1 MRLVRAGAPRDCN
14 RHLGRPFE
22 HPSEWRFRF
31 RSRSSVS
38 NSFATMDT
46 RLEQDGRP
54 VVRIEGQPAE
64 LPRLRAGL
72 SDWLADIGLVDPS
85 RKDLVL
91 AAHEVAAEA
100 IEREA
105 ADVAVLGA
113 VVGDAIRLLVVGG
126 DCSSLGDMRSPV

>member
-1 MRLVRAGAPRDCN
+1 APRTVRAVVARAIRVVRAGAPRDCN
-14 RHLGRPFE
+14 RHLGRILDN
-22 HPSEWRFRF
+22 PSEWRFRF

-46 RLEQDGRP
+46 RLEQDGRL

-72 SDWLADIGLVDPS
+72 SDWLFDLWVVHYS

-91 AAHEVAAEA
+91 
-100 IEREA
+100 
-105 ADVAVLGA
+105 
-113 VVGDAIRLLVVGG
+113 VGL
-126 DCSSLGDMRSPV
+126 

>member
-1 MRLVRAGAPRDCN
+1 
-14 RHLGRPFE
+14 
-22 HPSEWRFRF
+22 
-31 RSRSSVS
+31 
-38 NSFATMDT
+38 MDT
-46 RLEQDGRP
+46 RLEQDGRL

-105 ADVAVLGA
+105 ADVAVLGE
-113 VVGDAIRLLVVGG
+113 VVGDAIRLSIVGG
-126 DCSSLGDMRSPV
+126 DW